1 MNDFTNQLVLL
12 QPPGIGLPTE
22 PDSGWYQ
29 LLAGLAAEFERIDGR
44 SADLT
49 KEITLQP
56 GAIELLDEWED
67 ALGINDDP
75 IVPTDPDDR
84 RNNVVAKLSAIGG
97 QTPAYFVGLAERFGV
112 DAVITEMRPF
122 EMGVHGMGDPI
133 GGSEWR
139 HVWKFTTVSEVS
151 DAMAA
156 SITAAV
162 ERYKPAHT
170 VVHFQFSFLLA
181 ANSADLFNQIM
192 NYSLPDAVG
201 SLA

>member
-97 QTPAYFVGLAERFGV
+97 QTLAYFIGIAQRFGV
-112 DAVITEMRPF
+112 KTSTVEERPF
-122 EMGVHGMGDPI
+122 EMGVHGMGDPV
-133 GGSEWR
+133 GGDEWR
-139 HVWKFTTVSEVS
+139 HVWSVLTTDVVSS
-151 DAMAA
+151 DVRAILERA
-156 SITAAV
+156 IN
-162 ERYKPAHT
+162 RYKPAHT
-170 VVHFQFSFLLA
+170 VA
-181 ANSADLFNQIM
+181 LFDYRLDSVGPSTDALHNII
-192 NYSLPDAVG
+192 NFGLPGAVG
-201 SLA
+201 SLS